1 MSQPPNKPGESSSGD
16 SPASPSTGSGNPAP
30 PADGGNPAPPADGGN
45 PAPPPGDR
53 QQPGWGF
60 PPPAPSGG
68 FPPPQQSGGFPP
80 QQSGGFP
87 PQQSGGFPP
96 PQQSGGFPPPQQ
108 SGGFPPPGPG
118 GGYPQQPGP
127 SYPQQPGWGFPPPPP
142 GAGFPPPGA
151 GFPPPPPG
159 GYPPPPPPQGGYA
172 PLPPGYGMPPAFSV
186 GEAFNWAWNKFTKN
200 AGPLIVAG
208 LVFFLI
214 SFVVSMLSNAFLQA
228 VSSPDVT
235 SVNYGDGMVETVG
248 WSLGGAGIAV
258 LMLSWIVELVVRS
271 TIGSA
276 YFVGLLD
283 IADGRPVSFGSFFRP
298 RNIVAVVLAALL
310 VGVATA
316 VGLVLCILPGL
327 AVLVFAWFT
336 TVAIVDRNLA
346 PMDGI
351 RTSLAIVKANF
362 GTVLLAWLVTVGIE
376 LVGLLACGVGLLV
389 AIPVSYLFQ
398 VYTWRKLSGGMV
410 APAIG

>member
-16 SPASPSTGSGNPAP
+16 SPASPSTGSGNPAA
-30 PADGGNPAPPADGGN
+30 PADGGNPAPPADAGS
-45 PAPPPGDR
+45 PAPPAGDR

-68 FPPPQQSGGFPP
+68 YPPPQQSGGF
-80 QQSGGFP
+80 
-87 PQQSGGFPP
+87 
-96 PQQSGGFPPPQQ
+96 PPQQ

-127 SYPQQPGWGFPPPPP
+127 GYPQQPGW
-142 GAGFPPPGA
+142 

-298 RNIVAVVLAALL
+298 RNIVAVVLAALV